1 MVSAPTIFCISG
13 ANGTRVR
20 STLLPLAFSYP
31 ATTARKPTSS
41 SRTKPWGHHTVTVVA
56 AALAMK
62 GRPRVPAAA
71 RPRDP
76 RSTERL
82 LSLLMPI
89 LLGSPRAANRVA
101 VRVVVVLYERQASRT
116 SVANIGD
123 SHSSEHAPRS
133 GYPTASCFYCNAAMQ
148 KYPLLIW
155 ASRARPIWARG
166 GQHRAS
172 FSLRFRSRPQGRQTS
187 GVRVVQSSK
196 FELVINH
203 QTARMLGLDV
213 PPTLLARADEVI
225 E

>member
-1 MVSAPTIFCISG
+1 SVRSTSLSFQAFCGITVLKAVSWFITSGTSPMVSAPTIFCISG

-101 VRVVVVLYERQASRT
+101 VRVVVVLYERHASRT
-116 SVANIGD
+116 SVANIETLIRASTRLD
-123 SHSSEHAPRS
+123 
-133 GYPTASCFYCNAAMQ
+133 PTILQQVASIAMQ
-148 KYPLLIW
+148 QCSHAEIPLANLGEPCVRPRDRC
-155 ASRARPIWARG
+155 SR
-166 GQHRAS
+166 
-172 FSLRFRSRPQGRQTS
+172 
-187 GVRVVQSSK
+187 VDRVPRLKVDS
-196 FELVINH
+196 
-203 QTARMLGLDV
+203 
-213 PPTLLARADEVI
+213 P
-225 E
+225 